1 MSCFFVFLCFAGCAG
16 RNFNCEWPQEPAA
29 PLDPSKPG
37 QLRHISD
44 DALLAEDLAI
54 RYADKRV
61 GKSSGNFK
69 GADEYR
75 RTREQ
80 CMTQLFEVIAKK
92 HAITQEQVRQSLL
105 FRRTSLDIAVIV
117 SFAVL
122 YAFVA
127 RFVAGRIWEAC
138 PPGHGWIAGAAL
150 VLLASAVVGFLGVV
164 TGELWA
170 LTIEGIRIGAGGHM
184 SYRADRVPWA
194 HHRGELFISGMI
206 LFWVI
211 AALRYRAGLRPTE
224 SSSNAGLFI

>member
-1 MSCFFVFLCFAGCAG
+1 MSRGIDKRCATRQDSYAAKRREQSWSTWCLIMCPTPSIMRGTTIRPMSCLFVFLCFAGCAG
-16 RNFNCEWPQEPAA
+16 RTFDCEWPQEPAA
-29 PLDPSKPG
+29 SLDPSKPG

-44 DALLAEDLAI
+44 DALLAEDIAI

-122 YAFVA
+122 RLWPVS
-127 RFVAGRIWEAC
+127 
-138 PPGHGWIAGAAL
+138 
-150 VLLASAVVGFLGVV
+150 LL
-164 TGELWA
+164 GES
-170 LTIEGIRIGAGGHM
+170 GKRVH
-184 SYRADRVPWA
+184 RAK
-194 HHRGELFISGMI
+194 
-206 LFWVI
+206 
-211 AALRYRAGLRPTE
+211 AGLPERRWCSSHRPWSAFLE
-224 SSSNAGLFI
+224 S

>member
-1 MSCFFVFLCFAGCAG
+1 MSCFFVFLCFAGGAG

-44 DALLAEDLAI
+44 DALVAEDMAI

-105 FRRTSLDIAVIV
+105 FRRTSLDIAVTKR
-117 SFAVL
+117 ATN
-122 YAFVA
+122 
-127 RFVAGRIWEAC
+127 G
-138 PPGHGWIAGAAL
+138 GHASQIRPATGQGWIAGAAL

-184 SYRADRVPWA
+184 SYRANRVPWA